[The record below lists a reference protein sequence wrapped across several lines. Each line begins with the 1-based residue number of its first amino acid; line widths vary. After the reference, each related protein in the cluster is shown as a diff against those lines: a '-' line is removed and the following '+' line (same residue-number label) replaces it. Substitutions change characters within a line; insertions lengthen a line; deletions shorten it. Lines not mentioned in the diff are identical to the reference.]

1 MSATPDKAGVSSSD
15 SDRVALENVIRKFV
29 IRDYDL
35 RSRVENLEAWSEVL
49 MSAIGSLG
57 GRAEPLLTEL
67 EDARKLYQRPEWSD
81 DKDPR
86 DKDSRHP

>member
-1 MSATPDKAGVSSSD
+1 MSATPGKAGVSSSD
-15 SDRVALENVIRKFV
+15 SDRAALENVIRKFV

-35 RSRVENLEAWSEVL
+35 HSRVERLEAWSEVL

-57 GRAEPLLTEL
+57 GHGEPLLTEL